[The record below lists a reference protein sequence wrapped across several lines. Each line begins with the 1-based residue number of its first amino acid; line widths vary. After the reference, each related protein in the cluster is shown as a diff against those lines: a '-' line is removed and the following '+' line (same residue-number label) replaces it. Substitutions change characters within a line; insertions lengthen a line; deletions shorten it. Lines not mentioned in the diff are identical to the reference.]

1 MSELGYMH
9 RRVQV
14 EVAWFIALSDAG
26 FAEFKPLSP
35 GARSYLLALVKNGD
49 TIEIDA
55 IKHRLTL
62 DIPAAEMKRRKAK
75 WKKPAPRYR
84 RGVLA
89 KFAASTTS
97 ASTGAVTD
105 AGL

>member
-1 MSELGYMH
+1 L
-9 RRVQV
+9 
-14 EVAWFIALSDAG
+14 
-26 FAEFKPLSP
+26 
-35 GARSYLLALVKNGD
+35 
-49 TIEIDA
+49 
-55 IKHRLTL
+55 KHRLTL
-62 DIPAAEMKRRKAK
+62 EIPTAEMKRRKAK